1 MTTTP
6 YVSYETVPKT
16 AGHLREWAEA
26 ELALAG
32 VPSPGA
38 DAAALTAYAYGW
50 DVCEFAKHVRDV
62 APAGVFERLA
72 DLTRRRGDGEP
83 LQLII
88 GTAPFVGL
96 SLGVAPGVFVP
107 RPETEGLALWA
118 EESIADTDAP
128 VIVDLFAGV
137 GPLAVYLARRRP
149 DARVVA
155 VEVDESAA
163 SLLRDNASAYDVRV
177 DVIVGDIRDEGI
189 ASWLPAADLI
199 VANPPYV
206 ETAVIPTLPV
216 EVREWE
222 PRAVLDGGVDGLAF
236 YPVIAA
242 LAAKIL
248 REGGV
253 VAVEIGES
261 CGEVV
266 SDILSTVGDV
276 EVSRDLAGRDRYVR
290 AQKASGI

>member
-1 MTTTP
+1 MTPTP
-6 YVSYETVPKT
+6 YVSYETAPKA

-26 ELALAG
+26 ELARAG

-62 APAGVFERLA
+62 APAAVFERLA
-72 DLTRRRGDGEP
+72 DITRRRGDGEP

-96 SLGVAPGVFVP
+96 SLAVAPGVFIP

-118 EESIADTDAP
+118 EESIAGTDAP
-128 VIVDLFAGV
+128 VIADLFAGV

-189 ASWLPAADLI
+189 ASRLPAADLV

-216 EVREWE
+216 EVRDWE
-222 PRAVLDGGVDGLAF
+222 PRAALDGGVYGLAF
-236 YPVIAA
+236 YSVIVEVAETTLCA
-242 LAAKIL
+242 GGAVVAEVGETLADAVSDVFSRI
-248 REGGV
+248 GGV
-253 VAVEIGES
+253 
-261 CGEVV
+261 EV
-266 SDILSTVGDV
+266 G
-276 EVSRDLAGRDRYVR
+276 RDLAGRDRYVR
-290 AQKASGI
+290 ARKANGI